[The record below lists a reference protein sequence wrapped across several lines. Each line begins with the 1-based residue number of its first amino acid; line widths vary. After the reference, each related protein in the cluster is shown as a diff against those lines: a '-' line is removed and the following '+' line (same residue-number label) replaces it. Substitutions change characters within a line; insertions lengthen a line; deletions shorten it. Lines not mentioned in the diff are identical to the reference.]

1 MAAIQSQSGLL
12 NWAPTRWIKLNPIAP
27 KIFLL
32 ACGFLLCASFP
43 ACSQSP
49 AVGGVNQGGAPYLHS
64 PAGLNPMPEKSE
76 GASQI
81 DQMRA
86 AERQKRI
93 AADTAKLVQLT
104 NELKAQL
111 DQAPS
116 NQISMDLVKKSAEIE
131 KLAHDLNSWL
141 KQ

>member
-1 MAAIQSQSGLL
+1 MAATQSQSRLL
-12 NWAPTRWIKLNPIAP
+12 NWAPTRWIKLSSIGPRT
-27 KIFLL
+27 FLL
-32 ACGFLLCASFP
+32 TCGLLLCASVP
-43 ACSQSP
+43 ALSQSP
-49 AVGGVNQGGAPYLHS
+49 GVGGVNQGGAPYLHS

-116 NQISMDLVKKSAEIE
+116 NQLSMDLVRKSAEIE

>member
-1 MAAIQSQSGLL
+1 
-12 NWAPTRWIKLNPIAP
+12 
-27 KIFLL
+27 
-32 ACGFLLCASFP
+32 
-43 ACSQSP
+43 
-49 AVGGVNQGGAPYLHS
+49 
-64 PAGLNPMPEKSE
+64 MPEKGNSSE
-76 GASQI
+76 AQI

-111 DQAPS
+111 DQTPA
-116 NQISMDLVKKSAEIE
+116 NQVSMDLVKKSAEIE
-131 KLAHDLNSWL
+131 KLAHDLNGWL

>member
-1 MAAIQSQSGLL
+1 MAARQSHFGLL
-12 NWAPTRWIKLNPIAP
+12 NRATMHVLL
-27 KIFLL
+27 FTGLL
-32 ACGFLLCASFP
+32 ACGLLCATP
-43 ACSQSP
+43 AALSQSP
-49 AVGGVNQGGAPYLHS
+49 SVGGVNQGGAPYLHS
-64 PAGLNPMPEKSE
+64 PAGLNPMPDKGSSGE
-76 GASQI
+76 AQI

-111 DQAPS
+111 DQTPNS
-116 NQISMDLVKKSAEIE
+116 QVSVDLLRKSAEIE
-131 KLAHDLNSWL
+131 KLAHDLNGWL